1 MTMPNTPSRIID
13 SRHPAFTA
21 GSMEWDKWRLSYRG
35 GSEFRDRYL
44 EQFTTREDPT
54 DFAIRKRLTPVPAF
68 AKAAIND
75 IRNAIFQRMPDIT
88 RVGGSKAYREA
99 ASGKDMGVDRRGS
112 SMNAFLGVTA
122 LTEMLVMGRC
132 GIFVDNSV
140 IPGSRSV
147 ADAVGARPYLYAYQA
162 EDILS
167 WSPASSDNPSEYQ
180 SLLLRDTCMSYD
192 ERTSLPMLAFQRYR
206 LLWLQDNQV
215 MLQFYD
221 MNGQEVDRD
230 NKPSA
235 DGPTALELNR
245 IPFVMPDLGD
255 SLMKDVC
262 DYQIA
267 MLNLLSR
274 NIWYD
279 LQANF
284 TFYVEQRDMRAIGSH
299 LKQATTDDGTA
310 TTGGQGADDKA
321 INVGANHG
329 RAYGKDLNAPAFI
342 SPSSEPL
349 QISLQL
355 QEKLESDMR
364 KIVNLSASAMATRG
378 SAESKSLDNQ
388 GLEAGLSFIGSVL
401 QNAEQQ
407 IAGYWAAYE
416 NRIPK
421 KRHVATIKY
430 PDRYSLKTDADRIE
444 EARKLAELIYKVP
457 GQTAK
462 REIAKN
468 IVTVLLGGKVDVGT
482 IDKIHAEIDKSTY
495 LTSDPDTIIA
505 AVEAG
510 LCDEET
516 GSEAL
521 GFGPNVYL
529 QARED
534 HLLKA
539 VRLIEAQA
547 KAGAAAGLENPAARG
562 APALAVDPKA
572 DVKAEKEAATDDT
585 LTPTKGK
592 KVRGKASGSRVTGKP
607 KAE

>member
-1 MTMPNTPSRIID
+1 MTLPNSLSRIID
-13 SRHPAFTA
+13 SRHPAFTS
-21 GSMEWDKWRLSYRG
+21 GSLEWDKWRLSYRG
-35 GSEFRDRYL
+35 GVEFRDKYL
-44 EQFTTREDPT
+44 EQFNTREDVN
-54 DFAIRKRLTPVPAF
+54 DFNIRARLTPVPAF

-75 IRNAIFQRMPDIT
+75 IRNSIFQRMPDIT
-88 RVGGSKAYREA
+88 RVGGSESYRQA
-99 ASGKDMGVDRRGS
+99 AGGKDLGVDRRGS
-112 SMNAFLGVTA
+112 SMNAFLGIKV

-132 GIFVDNSV
+132 GIFIDNSE
-140 IPGSRSV
+140 IKGQGSV

-167 WSPASSDNPSEYQ
+167 WSPSSSDNPSEFQ
-180 SLLLRDTCMSYD
+180 SVLLRDTCMKYD
-192 ERTSLPMLAFQRYR
+192 ERTNLPMLSFQRYR
-206 LLWLQDNQV
+206 LLWLEDGQV
-215 MLQFYD
+215 KLQFYD
-221 MNGQEVDRD
+221 MEGQEVDRD
-230 NKPSA
+230 NNPGGPS
-235 DGPTALELNR
+235 TLELNR

-299 LKQATTDDGTA
+299 LKQAVTEDGTA

-321 INVGANHG
+321 IRVGANHG

-349 QISLQL
+349 QISMQL
-355 QEKLESDMR
+355 QEKLEADMR
-364 KIVNLSASAMATRG
+364 KIVNLAVSAMATRG

-401 QNAEQQ
+401 QGTEQQ
-407 IAGYWAAYE
+407 VAGYWAAYE
-416 NRIPK
+416 ERDVK
-421 KRHVATIKY
+421 KRQVATIKY
-430 PDRYSLKTDADRIE
+430 PDRYSLKTDSDRIE

-482 IDKIHAEIDKSTY
+482 IDKIHAEIDKSKY

-521 GFGPNVYL
+521 GFGPGIYL
-529 QARED
+529 KARED

-572 DVKAEKEAATDDT
+572 DVAAEKKTATDDT

-592 KVRGKASGSRVTGKP
+592 KVRGKAAGARVSGKTK
-607 KAE
+607 E